1 MKYKNSQE
9 FLRKLSNLFN
19 GLLAFPLLLVGF
31 GYLEVSNGSWTAI
44 MESNDALVI
53 SMVVGLIVISTYLSL
68 RFKKESRKLTA
79 LDTIHD
85 KMDAY
90 FMLASFYY
98 WSSFGLAIIAAVM
111 QFVVAHV
118 AFAVVYAYIL
128 FWMSLFRP
136 TLRSLAD
143 LFGLKDEERRAFLEK
158 EDFKKR

>member
-9 FLRKLSNLFN
+9 FLRRLSNLFN

-31 GYLEVSNGSWTAI
+31 GYLEVSNGSWTAL
-44 MESNDALVI
+44 MESSNSLMV
-53 SMVVGLIVISTYLSL
+53 SMIVGLGVISTWLSL
-68 RFKKESRKLTA
+68 RFRKESRKLVM
-79 LDTIHD
+79 LNTIHE

-98 WSSFGLAIIAAVM
+98 WSSFGLSIISAVM
-111 QFVVAHV
+111 LFVIADV

-128 FWMSLFRP
+128 FWMSIYRP

-143 LFGLKDEERRAFLEK
+143 LFGLEDEERRAFLEK
-158 EDFKKR
+158 EDFKK

>member
-9 FLRKLSNLFN
+9 FLKRLSNLFN

-31 GYLEVSNGSWTAI
+31 GYLEVSSGSWTAL
-44 MESNDALVI
+44 MESSNSLVI
-53 SMVVGLIVISTYLSL
+53 SMIAGLGLISTWLSL
-68 RFKKESRKLTA
+68 RFKRESRKLA
-79 LDTIHD
+79 LLTTIHE

-98 WSSFGLAIIAAVM
+98 WSAFGLSVISAVM
-111 QFVVAHV
+111 LFVVADV

-143 LFGLKDEERRAFLEK
+143 LFGLQDEERRAFLNK
-158 EDFKKR
+158 EDFKK